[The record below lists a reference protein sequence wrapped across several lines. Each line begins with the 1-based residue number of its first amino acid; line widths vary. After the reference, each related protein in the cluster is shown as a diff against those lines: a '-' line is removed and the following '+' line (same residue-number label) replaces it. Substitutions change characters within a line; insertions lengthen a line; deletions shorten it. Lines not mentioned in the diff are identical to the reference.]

1 VTEIRLE
8 FYFAHPVERVWR
20 AMTESRLLATWLAE
34 NNLVPRPGQQF
45 RMRPDGLGGL
55 DGVINADV
63 IEVIEHRRLD
73 MIWRADDMHLG
84 VTWQLRAEPDGTTV
98 EVIQTGYLGVHG
110 NSRRD
115 ALRRSYEEAFDTRL
129 RDVLAGLADEVE
141 RASHAKARNQRR
153 VRRDAIPAYAADAGP
168 VDPWAAT
175 EQLGSEPAPAIFEA
189 HSSPLGEWQ
198 LGGPRDVGSEERER
212 EAVGDAPADTARRSC
227 VGVAILAVALTA
239 FAVILTVWFGTPGS
253 PSPTGPAGEGPL
265 MATLPGGHVGSA
277 PSTTPGPSGANPPG
291 ASGQPGGTPAP
302 GASPT
307 GGVGPDGASPATAG
321 GQTPGSMPVT
331 EEPGGSDP
339 DPPAGSAILAA
350 SVTPEDGSYR
360 VTVTNSGAA
369 AADGWTVVLTIP
381 GGNPTSVVGATVTRR
396 GNLLTFSPTT
406 ATSTV
411 PAGGWV
417 SFEVTIAG
425 PLLGCTLN
433 GNACG

>member
-34 NNLVPRPGQQF
+34 NNFVPRPGQQF

-55 DGVINADV
+55 AGVINADV
-63 IEVIEHRRLD
+63 IEVIENQRLD

-115 ALRRSYEEAFDTRL
+115 ALRQSYEEAFDTRL
-129 RDVLAGLADEVE
+129 RDVLAGLADEIE

-175 EQLGSEPAPAIFEA
+175 EHLGSEPAPAIFEE

-198 LGGPRDVGSEERER
+198 LGGPRDLGSRERER
-212 EAVGDAPADTARRSC
+212 EAVGDPPTGTTQRSC

-253 PSPTGPAGEGPL
+253 PSPSGPTAEGPL
-265 MATLPGGHVGSA
+265 MATQPGGHLGSA
-277 PSTTPGPSGANPPG
+277 PPTSPGATGANPTGGP
-291 ASGQPGGTPAP
+291 GQPAGSPAP
-302 GASPT
+302 VASPI
-307 GGVGPDGASPATAG
+307 GGVGPGAAPSVTAG
-321 GQTPGSMPVT
+321 GQTPGSVPAT
-331 EEPGGSDP
+331 EAPGEPDQ
-339 DPPAGSAILAA
+339 DPPAGSAILTA
-350 SVTPEDGSYR
+350 SVTPKDGSYL
-360 VTVTNSGAA
+360 VTVTNSGLA

-381 GGNPTSVVGATVTRR
+381 GGKPSSVVGATVARR
-396 GNLLTFSPTT
+396 GSQLTFVPTT

-411 PAGGWV
+411 PAGGSV
-417 SFEVTIAG
+417 SFEVAISGILQACTIDG
-425 PLLGCTLN
+425 H
-433 GNACG
+433 ACG